1 LRLLRAAIASR
12 GVWELRLDVADV
24 VDLTYLRVHDDD
36 LRHRLPSI
44 ALQRDGVAARSWH
57 GSPDVRPR
65 VAPKLVAPP
74 ATLPW
79 RRTTFPGATDTLR
92 RFQAALR
99 ASTNDPR
106 IVANGLW
113 DAYFSEV
120 LRDNAAPTVAVPPA
134 PPLPA
139 LNVVQIDETFWKKHM
154 KAPHATAEP
163 WGAGPPTE
171 ADLHEYTPELREGDA
186 GRTSC
191 EVQAAPCKVDV
202 VVHHRG
208 LNARAGADVRVTL
221 LKWIDPKKKHK
232 ASFSDPSTWFT
243 GNVPWTAA
251 VNEVLNS
258 ASGAAPGPLTA
269 GWSFVGSTN
278 ATRRRTLTGQ
288 TLDPLNAGVATFDL
302 DLSSLKND
310 TVLLLVAVVRA
321 GADIALNA
329 ASLQQLTLNQPQVAV
344 RSVRVRK

>member
-1 LRLLRAAIASR
+1 
-12 GVWELRLDVADV
+12 
-24 VDLTYLRVHDDD
+24 
-36 LRHRLPSI
+36 
-44 ALQRDGVAARSWH
+44 VAAR
-57 GSPDVRPR
+57 
-65 VAPKLVAPP
+65 LVAAP

-79 RRTTFPGATDTLR
+79 LRTTAGIATDTLR
-92 RFQAALR
+92 RFQTALR

-106 IVANGLW
+106 VVANGLW
-113 DAYFSEV
+113 DPYFSEV
-120 LRDNAAPTVAVPPA
+120 LRDHGAPTVAVPAA

-139 LNVVQIDETFWKKHM
+139 LNMVQIDKPFWDQHM

-163 WGAGPPTE
+163 WGAGPPSE
-171 ADLHEYTPELREGDA
+171 ADLHEYTPELREGDP

-191 EVQAAPCKVDV
+191 ELQAAPCKVDV

-208 LNARAGADVRVTL
+208 LDVRAGADVRVTL
-221 LKWIDPKKKHK
+221 LKWIDPKKKNK

-243 GNVPWTAA
+243 GDVPWAPA

-278 ATRRRTLTGQ
+278 ATRRLTLTGQ

-302 DLSSLKND
+302 DLSGLKND
-310 TVLLLVAVVRA
+310 TVVLLVAVVRA
-321 GADIALNA
+321 GGDVALNA
-329 ASLQQLTLNQPQVAV
+329 ASLQQLTLNNPQVAV